1 MFNKLKFAL
10 VSLMA
15 AGLIFCLGN
24 ISSAYDEP
32 PATVIVQVTAMGS
45 PIEHAEVSVGD
56 NSDTTGH
63 NGNHVFQVDKGTYT
77 VSVTDSHGN
86 SDSREVRV
94 LPGEITQVTFELG
107 ASGRPATGG
116 GHWLTLTFSKN

>member
-24 ISSAYDEP
+24 VSTAYDEP
-32 PATVIVQVTAMGS
+32 PATVMVVVTAMGS

-77 VSVTDSHGN
+77 VSFEDHHGN
-86 SDSREVRV
+86 TATQEIRV

-107 ASGRPATGG
+107 AAGRPATGG
-116 GHWLTLTFSKN
+116 GH

>member
-1 MFNKLKFAL
+1 MFNKMKFAL

-24 ISSAYDEP
+24 VSTAYDEP

-45 PIEHAEVSVGD
+45 PIEHADVSVGD
-56 NSDTTGH
+56 NSDSTGH
-63 NGNHVFQVDKGTYT
+63 NGNKVFQVDKGTYT
-77 VSVTDSHGN
+77 VSVADSHGN
-86 SDSREVRV
+86 TDSREVRV

-107 ASGRPATGG
+107 APGRPATGG
-116 GHWLTLTFSKN
+116 GH

>member
-24 ISSAYDEP
+24 VSTAYDEP
-32 PATVIVQVTAMGS
+32 PATVMVVVTAMGS

-63 NGNHVFQVDKGTYT
+63 NGNHVFLVDKGTYT
-77 VSVTDSHGN
+77 VSCEDPHGN
-86 SDSREVRV
+86 TATQEIRV

-107 ASGRPATGG
+107 AAGRPATGG
-116 GHWLTLTFSKN
+116 GH

>member
-15 AGLIFCLGN
+15 VGLIFCLGN
-24 ISSAYDEP
+24 VSTAYDEP
-32 PATVIVQVTAMGS
+32 PATVMVVVTAMGS

-63 NGNHVFQVDKGTYT
+63 NGNHVFLVDKGTYT
-77 VSVTDSHGN
+77 VSVADSHGN
-86 SDSREVRV
+86 TDSREIRV
-94 LPGEITQVTFELG
+94 NAGEIVQVTFDLG
-107 ASGRPATGG
+107 AAGRPATGG
-116 GHWLTLTFSKN
+116 GH